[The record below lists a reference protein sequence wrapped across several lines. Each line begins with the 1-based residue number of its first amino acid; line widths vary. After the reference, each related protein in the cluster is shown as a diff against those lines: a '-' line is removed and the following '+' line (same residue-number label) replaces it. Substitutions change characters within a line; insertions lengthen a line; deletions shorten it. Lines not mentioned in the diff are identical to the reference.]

1 MSVRSLIPEQSA
13 AAAVVGEDHPR
24 RRQASHRW
32 RGTRVGTPMGPEWML
47 FVGAE
52 ELGGYRRSGH
62 LHPARKNIKG
72 EVYITDG
79 SCRGFNR
86 VAATTM

>member
-52 ELGGYRRSGH
+52 ELGG
-62 LHPARKNIKG
+62 
-72 EVYITDG
+72 
-79 SCRGFNR
+79 
-86 VAATTM
+86 